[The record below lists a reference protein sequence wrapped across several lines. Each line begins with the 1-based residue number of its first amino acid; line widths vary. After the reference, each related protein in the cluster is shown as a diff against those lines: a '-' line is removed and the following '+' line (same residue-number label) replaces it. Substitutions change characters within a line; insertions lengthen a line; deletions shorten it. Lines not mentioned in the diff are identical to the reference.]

1 MKVALVGYGKMGK
14 TLEKIL
20 VDRGHEVVARFG
32 SEGIQVAELKKADV
46 AIEFSVPE
54 AAYGNLKTCL
64 ESSVP
69 IVTGTTGWL
78 DRYDEIVS
86 LCEQQKGGL
95 IYASNFSLGVNLFFA
110 LNRYLAELMAP
121 YSDYNAEMTEIHH
134 IHKLD
139 APSGTAISLAEDL
152 IKSLPQKDKWALQ
165 ENTQSDS
172 DLSIKAIRENEVPG
186 THSIRYSSAIDDIEI
201 THTAHNRQGFALGAV
216 IAAEY
221 LNGKQGVYS
230 MRDVLNLPSW
240 V

>member
-230 MRDVLNLPSW
+230 MRDVLNLPS
-240 V
+240 

>member
-64 ESSVP
+64 ESGVP

-86 LCEQQKGGL
+86 LCKQQKGGL

-152 IKSLPQKDKWALQ
+152 IKGLPQKDKWALK
-165 ENTQSDS
+165 ENAQSDS
-172 DLSIKAIRENEVPG
+172 DLSIEAIRENEVPG

-230 MRDVLNLPSW
+230 MRDVLNLPS
-240 V
+240 

>member
-78 DRYDEIVS
+78 DRYDEIIS

-230 MRDVLNLPSW
+230 MRDVLNLPS
-240 V
+240 

>member
-121 YSDYNAEMTEIHH
+121 YSDYNADMTEIHH

-230 MRDVLNLPSW
+230 MRDVLNLPS
-240 V
+240 

>member
-1 MKVALVGYGKMGK
+1 
-14 TLEKIL
+14 
-20 VDRGHEVVARFG
+20 
-32 SEGIQVAELKKADV
+32 
-46 AIEFSVPE
+46 
-54 AAYGNLKTCL
+54 
-64 ESSVP
+64 
-69 IVTGTTGWL
+69 
-78 DRYDEIVS
+78 
-86 LCEQQKGGL
+86 
-95 IYASNFSLGVNLFFA
+95 
-110 LNRYLAELMAP
+110 MAP

-230 MRDVLNLPSW
+230 MRDVLNLPS
-240 V
+240 

>member
-1 MKVALVGYGKMGK
+1 M
-14 TLEKIL
+14 
-20 VDRGHEVVARFG
+20 
-32 SEGIQVAELKKADV
+32 AELWETTTDLFPNRKESRTVIGVILLAV
-46 AIEFSVPE
+46 CISV
-54 AAYGNLKTCL
+54 
-64 ESSVP
+64 S
-69 IVTGTTGWL
+69 
-78 DRYDEIVS
+78 EI
-86 LCEQQKGGL
+86 LL
-95 IYASNFSLGVNLFFA
+95 AHFFSLIILPNEPRDTKDLVFLGAIFLVLFSILRLVSFGKEHYRINLFEKSA
-110 LNRYLAELMAP
+110 SAP
-121 YSDYNAEMTEIHH
+121 WYNGYSDYNAEMTEIHH

-230 MRDVLNLPSW
+230 MRDVLNLPS
-240 V
+240 